1 MVVSCVKT
9 LTKEKL
15 WESYGKPWAI
25 YGPYMG
31 MVWKGR
37 VVYGT
42 DMGPYFGRFYAMGNV
57 WKEKPMFFF
66 VW

>member
-1 MVVSCVKT
+1 VKRHQKEKKSLKLAEKVENENS

-25 YGPYMG
+25 YGPYVG

-37 VVYGT
+37 VVIW
-42 DMGPYFGRFYAMGNV
+42 N
-57 WKEKPMFFF
+57 
-66 VW
+66 

>member
-1 MVVSCVKT
+1 MSLNLAIAHNIIKT
-9 LTKEKL
+9 KNIHSFQCWIGHMNEVGMSLTKEKL

-37 VVYGT
+37 VV
-42 DMGPYFGRFYAMGNV
+42 V
-57 WKEKPMFFF
+57 WS
-66 VW
+66 